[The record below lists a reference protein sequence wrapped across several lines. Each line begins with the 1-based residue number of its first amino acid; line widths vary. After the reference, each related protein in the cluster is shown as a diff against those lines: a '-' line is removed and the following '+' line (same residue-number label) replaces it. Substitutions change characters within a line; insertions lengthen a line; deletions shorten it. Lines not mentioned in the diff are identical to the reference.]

1 MNRTRS
7 SRGAKISR
15 GARISRRAR
24 EKRLGRVLMA
34 VFALVLFV
42 GVFSQ
47 IAMLARLSGLNKQ
60 VVETEKE
67 IRALSASADN
77 LNLSL
82 NQYHNLE
89 RIAARARQL
98 GMGQPDETQLRV
110 VNLPGLIE
118 STSTQ
123 SADSS
128 GTEEMMD

>member
-1 MNRTRS
+1 MNRKRV
-7 SRGAKISR
+7 
-15 GARISRRAR
+15 SRRTR
-24 EKRLGRVLMA
+24 ERRMSRLLMA
-34 VFALVLFV
+34 AFALVLFI
-42 GVFSQ
+42 GVFAQ
-47 IAMLARLSGLNKQ
+47 IAMMARLSGQNKQ

-98 GMGQPDETQLRV
+98 GMEQPNETQLRV
-110 VNLPGLIE
+110 VNLPTVID

-123 SADSS
+123 SADNS
-128 GTEEMMD
+128 GAEEMID